1 MDPVSIAVLGSAVP
15 TLASMFMGAG
25 QGAPSGPDYSQILA
39 LVNSPEMRKYREQ
52 MLQNAF
58 SPQSDLMRIASDQ
71 AYAQANRAAASRGL
85 GTSGAGLGFVQSAQT
100 NLANKFL
107 EGETQRQI
115 QAFNAATNSLGGIA
129 GNMMNMA
136 NNQYNADM
144 ARWQAGQDR
153 TAGIVGGLTG
163 MAQAGL
169 SAYGRQNELD
179 RLNSMMTNFA
189 TRTPGYGG
197 SAAAYV
203 GGVPVSGGN
212 YNY

>member
-25 QGAPSGPDYSQILA
+25 QGAPGGPDYSQILA

-153 TAGIVGGLTG
+153 TDGIVGGLTG

-179 RLNSMMTNFA
+179 RINSMMTNFA

>member
-1 MDPVSIAVLGSAVP
+1 MLPVLGTVAAAAIP
-15 TLASMFMGAG
+15 TLASMLMGG
-25 QGAPSGPDYSQILA
+25 GSSAPSGPDYSQILA

>member
-203 GGVPVSGGN
+203 GGVPISGGN